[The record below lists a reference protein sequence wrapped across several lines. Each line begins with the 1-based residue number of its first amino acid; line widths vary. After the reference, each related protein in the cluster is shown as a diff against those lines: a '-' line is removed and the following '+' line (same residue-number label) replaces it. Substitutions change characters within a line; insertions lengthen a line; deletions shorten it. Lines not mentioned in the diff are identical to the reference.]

1 MIELRPEVKEIIEKH
16 IVMIENNE
24 WDSFFETIQN
34 DWIPQTVG
42 KVAET
47 IESAGIFPLSSMTFI
62 PEGYFTLSNI
72 SEYNIPKNI
81 TRICYKSFYASD
93 IERIHIPSNVFDIG
107 QLAFEGCDFLT
118 TFICEEGLEYL
129 SDSAFYACDE
139 LLHVILPKSLKVLGH
154 NVFNSCSKLVEIN
167 YKGTRNDWKTVK
179 NHEFI
184 NEGSYI
190 SKVIC
195 ADGVINL

>member
-1 MIELRPEVKEIIEKH
+1 MVLRSEVKEIIEKY
-16 IVMIENNE
+16 IKLIEAEE
-24 WDSFFETIQN
+24 WDLFFGRVQEE
-34 DWIPQTVG
+34 WIPQVVG

-47 IESAGIFPLSSMTFI
+47 LESAGIFPLPYMTFI
-62 PEGYFTLSNI
+62 PEGYFILSGI
-72 SEYNIPKNI
+72 SDYDVPKNI
-81 TRICYKSFYASD
+81 TRICYKAFYSSD
-93 IERIHIPSNVFDIG
+93 IEKIHIPSNVFDIG

-118 TFICEEGLEYL
+118 TFICDEGLEYL

-167 YKGTRNDWKTVK
+167 YKGTMSDWKTIR
-179 NHEFI
+179 NHEFV

-190 SKVIC
+190 SKIVC
-195 ADGVINL
+195 SDGTIDL